1 MTGGQTWTRRAGG
14 RRGKHRQAK
23 SDIVSYA
30 KCERTSCACV
40 GIVEEAQQDE
50 SAMDGGTTI
59 EGVKKPLVSAG

>member
-1 MTGGQTWTRRAGG
+1 
-14 RRGKHRQAK
+14 
-23 SDIVSYA
+23 
-30 KCERTSCACV
+30 V